1 MRLQKLL
8 RKEKGVCHVN
18 NAQCILLIKTDS
30 NFSCIYLFAS
40 IVMRMR
46 KEVSIQFCTMNMI
59 YPKIRTFFTQNIIS
73 FDLGLKDPDIF
84 MCFSILEVDEQL

>member
-40 IVMRMR
+40 IVMRMS
-46 KEVSIQFCTMNMI
+46 KKGFQFN
-59 YPKIRTFFTQNIIS
+59 YAQ
-73 FDLGLKDPDIF
+73 
-84 MCFSILEVDEQL
+84 